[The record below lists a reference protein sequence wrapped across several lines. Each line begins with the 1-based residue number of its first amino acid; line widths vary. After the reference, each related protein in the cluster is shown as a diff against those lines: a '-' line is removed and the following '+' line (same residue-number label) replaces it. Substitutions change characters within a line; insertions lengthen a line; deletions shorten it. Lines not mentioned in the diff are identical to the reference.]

1 MAAAEQLREARTAL
15 EQGAEERGL
24 DLAWRAASSAARVN
38 NKDVLAGVVEFAGA
52 LPGGEQL
59 LAYAEAALED
69 ARRGTR
75 PPSAFE
81 RLISRDK
88 RPR

>member
-1 MAAAEQLREARTAL
+1 MAAAEQLKDARTAF
-15 EQGAEERGL
+15 EHGAEERAL

-38 NKDVLAGVVEFAGA
+38 NQGVLAEVVELAGA
-52 LPGGEQL
+52 IPGAEQL
-59 LAYAEAALED
+59 RAYAEAALED